1 MRKVGGRNRV
11 VASAKTTG
19 NGKADQRRIQSI
31 EVGFR
36 LIRVLEQA
44 GAKLPLKDLAARAGM
59 APSKAHLYLV
69 SFVRLGLVVQEPLS
83 MRYGLGPY
91 AVHLGLASI
100 RQLSVVEVAREPMEE
115 LEEKTGMAVYLSIW
129 GNRGPTIIMKL
140 DKALKA
146 PISIRVGY
154 VLPLLATATGR
165 AFLAYMPKSET
176 APVAKEEPFAGPDLR
191 ARAKKSIEAVR
202 RYGVAFSDG
211 RHHQGLSALSAPIFD
226 HAGLMAAA
234 LTLLGFQRDMDIDP
248 NGDMAKALR
257 GAAASISAS
266 MGFKKLPPSA
276 RSIAQS
282 GSRSSGK
289 RKTNGQSGELAR

>member
-1 MRKVGGRNRV
+1 
-11 VASAKTTG
+11 
-19 NGKADQRRIQSI
+19 
-31 EVGFR
+31 
-36 LIRVLEQA
+36 
-44 GAKLPLKDLAARAGM
+44 
-59 APSKAHLYLV
+59 
-69 SFVRLGLVVQEPLS
+69 
-83 MRYGLGPY
+83 
-91 AVHLGLASI
+91 VHLGLASI
-100 RQLSVVEVAREPMEE
+100 RQLNVVEVAREPMEE

-154 VLPLLATATGR
+154 VLPLMATATGR

-176 APVAKEEPFAGPDLR
+176 APVVKEEPFVGPDLR

-257 GAAASISAS
+257 AAAASISAS
-266 MGFKKLPPSA
+266 MGFKKLGRSA
-276 RSIAQS
+276 RSTAQS
-282 GSRSSGK
+282 ESRSAGK
-289 RKTNGQSGELAR
+289 RKTNGQSGELVR